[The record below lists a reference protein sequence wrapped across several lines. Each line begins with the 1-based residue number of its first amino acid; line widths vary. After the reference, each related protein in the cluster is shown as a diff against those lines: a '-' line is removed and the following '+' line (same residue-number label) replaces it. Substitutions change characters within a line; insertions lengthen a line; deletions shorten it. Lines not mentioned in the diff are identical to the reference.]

1 MDVEP
6 SNDSNVGTKRRVCLP
21 LELIIEILSRLPV
34 KFLLKFRC
42 ACKQWLSLIS
52 SPLFIKAHINASTK
66 FKTYVNSFLILKLS
80 KSFYSNTYFT
90 CSISS
95 LLDDTASIIIPRDL
109 DVPIEDQGFKIIGTC
124 NGLLS
129 GLIYPDK
136 THFLYNPCIRKLNKL
151 PDNGKKYN
159 LLHISY
165 GFCYDEFN
173 DDYKLVDLSTVFPCY
188 TYIEIYSLRA
198 NSWRRINDYKRGSF
212 YRSGVAVGGVLYWIV
227 GIGLSQII
235 LLVDTV
241 NYTSRTLA
249 LPKYEDFGS
258 VERYF
263 GILDF
268 GGLGVYHEYDK
279 IRMDIWTMK
288 ESWMKVLSVPYCV
301 NPIRRHIQPILGL
314 EDVNVFFRKH
324 IQPILGLKDGEVL
337 LYKEK
342 YLMVYNSKKNSFIN
356 HQIGEINGRIPW
368 LQSTLFIESLVA
380 PNYEGG

>member
-1 MDVEP
+1 MEVEP
-6 SNDSNVGTKRRVCLP
+6 SYDSNVGTKRRVCLP

-66 FKTYVNSFLILKLS
+66 FKTYVNYFLILKLS

-198 NSWRRINDYKRGSF
+198 NSWRRINDYKTGSF

-227 GIGLSQII
+227 GI
-235 LLVDTV
+235 
-241 NYTSRTLA
+241 
-249 LPKYEDFGS
+249 
-258 VERYF
+258 
-263 GILDF
+263 
-268 GGLGVYHEYDK
+268 
-279 IRMDIWTMK
+279 
-288 ESWMKVLSVPYCV
+288 
-301 NPIRRHIQPILGL
+301 
-314 EDVNVFFRKH
+314 
-324 IQPILGLKDGEVL
+324 GLKDGEVL

-380 PNYEGG
+380 PNYEGGTCYCILLSF